1 MTENR
6 DVPKDLLNRLI
17 QAVNANCNYPL
28 NDNEQESLMSYK
40 GYIYGNLKEQYNK
53 FKNEGEDSSI
63 IFEKLKK
70 LLKMH
75 CDNQRGGKNNKNTK
89 KEETVKYLGGNY
101 KVHTGPR
108 GGKYIIHQKSKV
120 YISN

>member
-6 DVPKDLLNRLI
+6 DVPKDLLYRLI
-17 QAVNANCNYPL
+17 QAVNKICNYPL

-40 GYIYGNLKEQYNK
+40 GYIYGNLKEKYNK
-53 FKNEGEDSSI
+53 LKDDGEDPSI
-63 IFEKLKK
+63 IFDKLKS

-75 CDNQRGGKNNKNTK
+75 CDNQRGGKNNKKTK
-89 KEETVKYLGGNY
+89 KQESVKYMGGNY
-101 KVHTGPR
+101 KVYTGPR
-108 GGKYIIHQKSKV
+108 GGKYIMHKGSKV